1 MGFSEWSTASAAGVA
16 YLDRGVEE
24 KERAGHGGLEDDE
37 EGEDEEDEDA
47 DEARSGR
54 EGRTVL
60 SAAAGMAL
68 KGLLRGTR
76 RSEASMVGDAAAGA
90 IAKLVWMKGYCTI

>member
-37 EGEDEEDEDA
+37 EGEKEEDEDEDE

-54 EGRTVL
+54 EGRTEL

-76 RSEASMVGDAAAGA
+76 RSEASMVGDAAANA
-90 IAKLVWMKGYCTI
+90 IAKLVWMKG